1 MGGGRLWEVVAHG
14 GSTVVYFISIFLL
27 FVHIFLIYFSSNLFL
42 EGSKLV
48 NCERLLRLPL

>member
-1 MGGGRLWEVVAHG
+1 MGGGRFREVVALG

-27 FVHIFLIYFSSNLFL
+27 FEHIFVYFSSNLFL
-42 EGSKLV
+42 EVTKLV